1 MCTSMQGTSKH
12 TQALPG
18 LTLVDVHRSLK
29 GVWTVAERGAIHVFV
44 VIVDLNY
51 VLFWTLD
58 KIQENLD

>member
-12 TQALPG
+12 SQALPG

-29 GVWTVAERGAIHVFV
+29 DVWTVAERGAIHVFV

-51 VLFWTLD
+51 VLF
-58 KIQENLD
+58 